1 MLPECQL
8 YVFDVSGGV
17 RVGAG
22 GGGSCEVSEVCRHRD
37 GLSFS
42 VGLKFDTPLQL

>member
-22 GGGSCEVSEVCRHRD
+22 GGVVVRCLR
-37 GLSFS
+37 S
-42 VGLKFDTPLQL
+42 VDIETGFLFQLD